1 MTVTYEKPVR
11 IDEATFRLNFSSDV
25 DTPVTFRIFKDRR
38 LVETQVSSSGSGE
51 FFLSVGV
58 GESPFVEVLDKN
70 CDIPQI
76 AFSGSIY
83 LNWLAVSGAASYV
96 VAEYVSSSWIDR
108 ETILDNGEG
117 VFLYRTRWL
126 EDVTTHQY
134 RVTPV
139 DSAGNEGTPL
149 TFSIFMVRHP
159 DVPNVSYTYDSG
171 SVTIAAV

>member
-1 MTVTYEKPVR
+1 MTVTYSKPVR
-11 IDEATFRLNFSSDV
+11 IDESTFRLNFTSDE

-38 LVETQVSSSGSGE
+38 LVDTQVSGSGSGE
-51 FFLSVGV
+51 FFLSVGL

-76 AFSGSIY
+76 AFSGSVY

-96 VAEYVSSSWIDR
+96 VAENVSSSWVDR

-117 VFLYRTRWL
+117 VFLYRSRWL
-126 EDVTTHQY
+126 EDVTTHQF

-139 DSAGNEGTPL
+139 DTAGNQGTAL
-149 TFSIFMVRHP
+149 SFSVFQVRHP
-159 DVPNVSYTYDSG
+159 DVPNVSYTFNSG
-171 SVTIAAV
+171 TVTIAAV